1 MKIQKN
7 TKSQKKV
14 KLYVFGLIA
23 VILFATGLVAY
34 LYFNN
39 TVNNSGTT
47 LPSDSDRQQAENLE
61 NNPDIKSAT
70 PNTDSP
76 QPVQTVKNGK
86 STVQMS
92 ASANTTGNTLYV
104 RGGIDNAVVNEGT
117 CYAEL
122 TGPNGQSIRKDTTL
136 LQNPSTT
143 DCKTIS
149 VDLSELSSGAWTA
162 ALHFTATT
170 LEGTSNEA
178 PFTVQ

>member
-14 KLYVFGLIA
+14 KLYVIGIIV
-23 VILFATGLVAY
+23 VILLATGLAAY

-39 TVNNSGTT
+39 TANDSGTT
-47 LPSDSDRQQAENLE
+47 LPSDSDRQQVEKLE
-61 NNPDIKSAT
+61 NDPEIKLTT

-76 QPVQTVKNGK
+76 QPIQTVENGK
-86 STVQMS
+86 SAVKMS
-92 ASANTTGNTLYV
+92 ASANTTGSTLYV
-104 RGGIDNAVVNEGT
+104 RGGIDNAVVTEGT
-117 CYAEL
+117 CYAVL
-122 TGPNGQSIRKDTTL
+122 TGPNGLSIRKDTTL

-149 VDLSELSSGAWTA
+149 IEFSELSSGTWTA
-162 ALHFTATT
+162 ALHFTSTT

-178 PFTVQ
+178 PFTIQ